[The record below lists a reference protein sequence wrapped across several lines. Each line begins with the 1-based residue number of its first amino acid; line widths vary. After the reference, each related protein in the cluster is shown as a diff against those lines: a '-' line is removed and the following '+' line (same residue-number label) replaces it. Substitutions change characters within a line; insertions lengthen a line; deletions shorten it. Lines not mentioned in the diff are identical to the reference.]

1 MWILS
6 PEFGHTPKKN
16 RIFFLK
22 AVLGV
27 FWSAESIFEV
37 HSCSKKF
44 FWPGKNLPCLS
55 VRNCSAAMAQIGLDW
70 IGFLPLIN
78 SEQLQSLINTA
89 GLLWL
94 QLSHLIIMYY
104 IL

>member
-1 MWILS
+1 MRHQ
-6 PEFGHTPKKN
+6 G
-16 RIFFLK
+16 
-22 AVLGV
+22 
-27 FWSAESIFEV
+27 
-37 HSCSKKF
+37 
-44 FWPGKNLPCLS
+44 S
-55 VRNCSAAMAQIGLDW
+55 VAMAQIGLDW

-104 IL
+104 IP